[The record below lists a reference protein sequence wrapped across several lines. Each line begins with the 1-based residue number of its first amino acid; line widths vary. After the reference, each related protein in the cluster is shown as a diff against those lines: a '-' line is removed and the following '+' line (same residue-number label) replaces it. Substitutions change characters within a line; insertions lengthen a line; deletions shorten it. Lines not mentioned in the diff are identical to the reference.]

1 MNLQSIEQWG
11 SAYSRIVSS
20 ACDYSM
26 TRGFLRLICLHLGPF
41 GSKVAEVG
49 HNRSTPDLHPLG
61 AIVSNS
67 LLYLYTV
74 TWPAALG
81 GLLLPMPLGDIPFRN
96 QFLVPCSRPC

>member
-11 SAYSRIVSS
+11 SAYSRNVSS

-41 GSKVAEVG
+41 GSKVAGVG
-49 HNRSTPDLHPLG
+49 HNRSPIFVKSARGPDLHPLG
-61 AIVSNS
+61 AIVSIS

-81 GLLLPMPLGDIPFRN
+81 GCYCQCP
-96 QFLVPCSRPC
+96 